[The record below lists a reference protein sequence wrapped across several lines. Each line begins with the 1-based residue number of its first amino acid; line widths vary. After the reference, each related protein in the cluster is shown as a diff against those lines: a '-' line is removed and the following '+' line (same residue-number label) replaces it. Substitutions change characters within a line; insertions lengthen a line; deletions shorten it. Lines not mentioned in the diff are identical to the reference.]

1 MYVNYYSIKGVTM
14 AKTSKMNRQRCMDF
28 ATRILECFDDL
39 HHDQI
44 SAAFNRAASIAH
56 KEAKRIGGIRKRG
69 TWGYFLKSLAEGFK
83 HYRQFETEYKRFS
96 IFTTGNSKLPFKN
109 FSTLPL
115 FTCPGYGECG
125 EWCYSLKAWR
135 YPSAFCR
142 QVLNT
147 VLIKYNRGAIRR
159 AFMALPR
166 DITLRLYVDGDFD
179 SHKTMALWFNLLHER
194 ADIAAY
200 GYSKSWR
207 LLATYDDSIHM
218 NPKFGAT
225 TPMPRNYML
234 NMSSGSR
241 YDTPSHDH
249 DQLRMKVS
257 QLPITRGVFG
267 AVQLENEYK
276 DNSRYDDKQ
285 YHKEVRDIGRAEYGN
300 RVFSCT
306 GNCGACLPSGEHAC
320 GSERMNDVPI
330 LIGIH

>member
-1 MYVNYYSIKGVTM
+1 M

-28 ATRILECFDDL
+28 IERILSPFENRRFDDNGGFNV
-39 HHDQI
+39 
-44 SAAFNRAASIAH
+44 AADIAH
-56 KEAKRIGGIRKRG
+56 KEAKRIGGIRKKSS
-69 TWGYFLKSLAEGFK
+69 WGYYLKSLSNALR
-83 HYRQFETEYKRFS
+83 HYRDYVTEYKRFI

-115 FTCPGYGECG
+115 FTCAGYGECG

-135 YPSAFCR
+135 YPAAFCR

-147 VLIKYNRGAIRR
+147 ILIQQNPEAIRR
-159 AFMALPR
+159 AFMALPH

-179 SHKTMALWFNLLHER
+179 SHKTMALWFNLLNDR
-194 ADIAAY
+194 SDIAAY

-225 TPMPRNYML
+225 TPMPRNYVL

-241 YDTPSHDH
+241 YDDDTE
-249 DQLRMKVS
+249 LRQIVA
-257 QLPITRGVFG
+257 QLPITRGIFG
-267 AVQLENEYK
+267 AVELENEYG
-276 DNSRYDDKQ
+276 DNSRYENKD
-285 YHKEVRDIGRAEYGN
+285 YLKEVRDIGRAEYGN